1 MTHRIG
7 TTLVDREYEAARN
20 KLIPTAETYADK
32 VAGPKPK
39 GSDEDNPEWSGIWNR
54 AFHGKM
60 NELARAAGL
69 VG

>member
-1 MTHRIG
+1 MTNRIG
-7 TTLVDREYEAARN
+7 TTITDREYEIARN

-39 GSDEDNPEWSGIWNR
+39 GSDEDNYKWSGIWNR
-54 AFHGKM
+54 AFYGKM
-60 NELARAAGL
+60 NEMARSVGL